1 MAKANPLG
9 VSIIYKSMERYI
21 MLAFQIVVQII
32 LARLLSPSDYGVV
45 AMMAV
50 FIAISNVFI
59 HNGFNMAIVQ
69 KKEATELDYSTSL
82 TLNFFIGLA
91 LYVILFISA
100 PYISIFYKTPDLTY
114 TLRVLAL
121 VLPIGSISSIQS
133 AIATRKM
140 LFRSLFICNLCG
152 SLASGIIG
160 VSAAYMGFGFWALIM
175 QQLSSV
181 IIVSIALIVV
191 GIWKPRFGYNRKSA
205 VEMYSFGSKLLFAG
219 LINQAYNQLN
229 SLVIGRKYS
238 ASDLAFYTKGKMF
251 PDYITSGVD
260 SALQTVSLSAFAK
273 KQNDLPA
280 LHSLMTRIITANT
293 FITFPLLG
301 LLALCADQ
309 IVLVLLTDNWLPMV
323 PYLRLCCI
331 TFAFHPITSICLQSI
346 SALGRSDAR
355 LKMEYIK
362 KPIGIVL
369 LVMLLG
375 YGPIGVA
382 VSALLTSIIGI
393 LITIYFTMKIVKYSI
408 YQLFHDIYPSIVI
421 SFVMGISVIVVKC
434 VIETNQLTLL
444 LSEAFVGVCVYL
456 ALSILFKANGLQL
469 FLSQIKKRN
478 K

>member
-1 MAKANPLG
+1 MAKANSLG
-9 VSIIYKSMERYI
+9 ISIIYKSLERYI
-21 MLAFQIVVQII
+21 MLAFQIIVQIV

-69 KKEATELDYSTSL
+69 KKEATEIDYATSL
-82 TLNFFIGLA
+82 TLNFIIGLTI
-91 LYVILFISA
+91 YIILFVSA
-100 PYISIFYKTPDLTY
+100 PYISTFYKTPDLTQ

-140 LFRSLFICNLCG
+140 LFRSLFVCNLCG
-152 SLASGIIG
+152 SFVSGIIG
-160 VSAAYMGFGFWALIM
+160 VSAAYLGFGFWALIM

-181 IIVSIALIVV
+181 IIVSIASIVV
-191 GIWKPRFGYNRKSA
+191 GIWKPKFGYNKTSA
-205 VEMYSFGSKLLFAG
+205 FEMYSFGSKLLLAG

-260 SALQTVSLSAFAK
+260 SALQAVSLSAFAK
-273 KQNDLPA
+273 KQNDLHA
-280 LHSLMTRIITANT
+280 LHCLMTRIITANT

-309 IVLVLLTDNWLPMV
+309 IVSIVLTDKWLPIV
-323 PYLRLCCI
+323 PYLRLCCV
-331 TFAFHPITSICLQSI
+331 TFAFHPMTSICLQSI

-362 KPIGIVL
+362 KPIGIIL
-369 LVMLLG
+369 LILLLE
-375 YGPIGVA
+375 YGPLGVA

-393 LITIYFTMKIVKYSI
+393 LITIYYTKIIVKYSI
-408 YQLFHDIYPSIVI
+408 YQLFQDIYPSIL
-421 SFVMGISVIVVKC
+421 ISVIMGLC
-434 VIETNQLTLL
+434 VIMVKSVFDTNPFILL
-444 LSEAFVGVCVYL
+444 LTETLVGICVYL
-456 ALSILFKANGLQL
+456 ALSVIFRVNGLQL
-469 FLSQIKKRN
+469 FLRQIKKRN